1 MADGWNSPDILS
13 SLINKLVITS
23 VFLIPQTSE
32 QKPVYYKINPFA
44 RSIWKVN
51 SWEEMVWQEVTSHN

>member
-13 SLINKLVITS
+13 SLINKQVKTS

-32 QKPVYYKINPFA
+32 QKPVYYKMNPFA

-51 SWEEMVWQEVTSHN
+51 SWEEMV